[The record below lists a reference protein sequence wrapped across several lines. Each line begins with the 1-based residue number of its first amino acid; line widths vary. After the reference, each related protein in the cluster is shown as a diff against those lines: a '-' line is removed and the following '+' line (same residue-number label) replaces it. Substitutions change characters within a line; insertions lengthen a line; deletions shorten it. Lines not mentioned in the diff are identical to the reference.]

1 MKLLDTLENKLGR
14 FAIRNL
20 MQYIIG
26 GQILVFL
33 LCMFN
38 MEIVY
43 YLHLDPVLV
52 KQGQIWRVFTFL
64 FIPPSISVYN
74 LLSCVIQWLLYY
86 HIAQRLERQW
96 GTFRFNL
103 YYLLGVICS
112 IAVSLIFNTMGS
124 TMYLNESLYLAFA
137 VTYPN
142 MQLLV
147 MYLIPVKMKWL
158 GLITGAILV
167 YQFIIGGWAV
177 KLMILASMLNFIIFF
192 VGVMGGMAK
201 NAYRRESFYQ
211 KAQPHSGPR
220 RVKVGPYSK
229 VVDNV
234 AFHRCCICG
243 KTEKDDPNMQ
253 FRYCS
258 QCDGAREY
266 CMDHLHNHEHY
277 KEVQ

>member
-220 RVKVGPYSK
+220 RVKGGPYSK

-266 CMDHLHNHEHY
+266 CMDHLH
-277 KEVQ
+277 